1 MARRALRG
9 VVVPAAATAV
19 VMSVTAVVINLAT
32 EWKWNF
38 WAWVAVAAATALVA
52 GVTVWRDRRSSAAGP
67 SDDEGAGGQVVDH
80 SRIDGDN
87 IQIGRA
93 HYVHIGRRRD
103 QKK

>member
-1 MARRALRG
+1 
-9 VVVPAAATAV
+9 
-19 VMSVTAVVINLAT
+19 
-32 EWKWNF
+32 
-38 WAWVAVAAATALVA
+38 
-52 GVTVWRDRRSSAAGP
+52 VWRDRRSSAAGP